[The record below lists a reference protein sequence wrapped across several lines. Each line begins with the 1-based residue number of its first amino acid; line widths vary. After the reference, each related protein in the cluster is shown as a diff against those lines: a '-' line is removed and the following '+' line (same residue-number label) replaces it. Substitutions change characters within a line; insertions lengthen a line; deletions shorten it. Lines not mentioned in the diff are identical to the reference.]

1 MKILIIIT
9 NFQSGGKWH
18 QGVASL
24 ATLLRVSGYT
34 ADLYQPDTTDVNKII
49 DDIKAYQPDVLAAS
63 ANSNQFTYI
72 LEILNGIK
80 KSMPHVYTVI
90 GGVHTTI
97 VPESISLLGNI
108 DAICRGEGERPLLE
122 VVKHLDEG
130 KIPENIDNFIFNF
143 KDGSVEN
150 KQKYY
155 VQDLSALPIADRN
168 LFKIFRESDR
178 NVPLDFNVRFLFCR
192 GCPFNCSYCCNK
204 SIKDQFPSK
213 KYVRWVDVDRAI
225 EELEVVSDQ
234 FNFNSYVIDDDVFTL
249 KKKWTLEFCNK
260 YPELLKRNKKFAV
273 NIRPGTVD
281 DDVMYALSQIGCER
295 ISMGLESGDEII
307 RDNILNRKMS
317 DEKIIY
323 TAELAKKHGIRVNTF
338 NMVGLPTED
347 FSSIMKT
354 VKLNR
359 IIKPD
364 TMQVTTFYPYK
375 HTELGDYCH
384 DKGMVKSESGS
395 YFGETTLQH
404 DKMKASHISFYSKYF
419 SLLVAVGIS
428 PSRTISI
435 LKSYKTFKV
444 IGMVFTDP
452 KQIFSRL
459 FKKIR

>member
-1 MKILIIIT
+1 
-9 NFQSGGKWH
+9 
-18 QGVASL
+18 
-24 ATLLRVSGYT
+24 
-34 ADLYQPDTTDVNKII
+34 
-49 DDIKAYQPDVLAAS
+49 
-63 ANSNQFTYI
+63 
-72 LEILNGIK
+72 
-80 KSMPHVYTVI
+80 
-90 GGVHTTI
+90 
-97 VPESISLLGNI
+97 
-108 DAICRGEGERPLLE
+108 
-122 VVKHLDEG
+122 
-130 KIPENIDNFIFNF
+130 
-143 KDGSVEN
+143 
-150 KQKYY
+150 
-155 VQDLSALPIADRN
+155 
-168 LFKIFRESDR
+168 
-178 NVPLDFNVRFLFCR
+178 
-192 GCPFNCSYCCNK
+192 
-204 SIKDQFPSK
+204 
-213 KYVRWVDVDRAI
+213 
-225 EELEVVSDQ
+225 
-234 FNFNSYVIDDDVFTL
+234 
-249 KKKWTLEFCNK
+249 
-260 YPELLKRNKKFAV
+260 
-273 NIRPGTVD
+273 
-281 DDVMYALSQIGCER
+281 
-295 ISMGLESGDEII
+295 MGLESGDEII